1 MKKFK
6 NKFHD
11 LKKKKTFHHLTYP
24 FFNEILKKKLMIKGK
39 LYILCY
45 NMELNNINANEPTM
59 LLLVV

>member
-1 MKKFK
+1 M
-6 NKFHD
+6 
-11 LKKKKTFHHLTYP
+11 T
-24 FFNEILKKKLMIKGK
+24 KGK